1 MYYNKDV
8 QEGKSLLFT
17 NLLLI
22 KRRQVSAS
30 LSHEYGNIVFLKIKL
45 PGCV

>member
-22 KRRQVSAS
+22 KRRQVSACM
-30 LSHEYGNIVFLKIKL
+30 EI
-45 PGCV
+45 

>member
-17 NLLLI
+17 NLLLT
-22 KRRQVSAS
+22 KRRQCQ
-30 LSHEYGNIVFLKIKL
+30 LLHHMNMEI
-45 PGCV
+45 